1 MIPLNDQQI
10 FIPVLLPEHILVF
23 HCRPDDPLPAIAIDA
38 AGMLIGGR
46 VDLELQSLRNI
57 RRSRLEARMEENPAI
72 AVAYTPEPEGKLEV
86 FVVLRGLQVSIA
98 IGSGIPVDNSILDD
112 PLFGANGLPSAE
124 VHSVEELHPLRV
136 RKIGVCAAAP
146 CGSGGRR

>member
-1 MIPLNDQQI
+1 MELQGDRSVKRLRRWIGEVHHCYAIQAGDVMIPLNDQQI

-86 FVVLRGLQVSIA
+86 FVVLCGL
-98 IGSGIPVDNSILDD
+98 
-112 PLFGANGLPSAE
+112 
-124 VHSVEELHPLRV
+124 
-136 RKIGVCAAAP
+136 
-146 CGSGGRR
+146 